1 MEVTNEQS
9 EETPRLTVG
18 DLGVAAWACSELFNF
33 MLEGYEQE
41 EYGEMTKEQIEQ
53 AMHQLRTSFVKFDAL
68 ASALSPDRVTDE
80 EVDEI
85 VESGDLSDENV
96 EKLADWVEDQ
106 IEPHELTDSEEE
118 WPEQSSEEHDED
130 EPWSE

>member
-41 EYGEMTKEQIEQ
+41 EYGEMTKEQTEQ
-53 AMHQLRTSFVKFDAL
+53 AMNKLRMSFIEIDAL

-80 EVDEI
+80 QVDEI

-96 EKLADWVEDQ
+96 EKLTEWVEDQ
-106 IEPHELTDSEEE
+106 IEPHGLRGRVARREVNQKMKIGANE
-118 WPEQSSEEHDED
+118 
-130 EPWSE
+130 

>member
-33 MLEGYEQE
+33 MLEGYEE
-41 EYGEMTKEQIEQ
+41 EDYGEMSKEQMEA
-53 AMHQLRTSFVKFDAL
+53 AMNKLRATFIKFDSL
-68 ASALSPDRVTDE
+68 ASALSP
-80 EVDEI
+80 
-85 VESGDLSDENV
+85 ES
-96 EKLADWVEDQ
+96 Q
-106 IEPHELTDSEEE
+106 QELEEE
-118 WPEQSSEEHDED
+118 SSEERDED